1 MMSSSYINFI
11 EPAKV
16 EYKPYCITKIDPTV
30 DLPWG
35 EPVWAAAEA
44 KANQLEKNRE
54 AKSLLERLDEDMETA
69 LDTQVGGSHYKDMA
83 IQPIEYCQKNR
94 LGYCESNAIK
104 YISRHTKKSGK
115 EDIEKAIHML
125 GLLLELEYNV

>member
-1 MMSSSYINFI
+1 MSRYEPGSSPYINFI
-11 EPAKV
+11 EPAKA
-16 EYKPYCITKIDPTV
+16 EYKPYYITKIDPTV

-35 EPVWAAAEA
+35 EPVWDT
-44 KANQLEKNRE
+44 KANQLEKNRK

-69 LDTQVGGSHYKDMA
+69 LKTQVGGSHYKDMA

-104 YISRHTKKSGK
+104 YISRSNRQCSTYS
-115 EDIEKAIHML
+115 L
-125 GLLLELEYNV
+125 RCYYNSNN